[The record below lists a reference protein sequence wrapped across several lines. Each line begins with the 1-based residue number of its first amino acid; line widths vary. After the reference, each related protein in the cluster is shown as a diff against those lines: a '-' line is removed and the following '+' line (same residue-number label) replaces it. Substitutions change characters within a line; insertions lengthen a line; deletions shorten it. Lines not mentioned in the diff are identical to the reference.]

1 MDNITREKFLKIALV
16 AFGAIFFTIYPLSL
30 IWPSGW
36 QWHGG
41 HGQYYL
47 QMICGVYAVLGAY
60 LIAAARNP
68 SEHRSLISFTV
79 WSSIV
84 HAGIMAAQAVYG
96 GHEIGHLAGDVPA
109 LLLVAGVLGYL
120 SQKGSCEWSAHSK
133 RDGLSTSASCEQDTD
148 LRGRWR
154 YPAALSV
161 SGSRAKLKGGKAR
174 S

>member
-1 MDNITREKFLKIALV
+1 MDDITREKLLKVALV
-16 AFGAIFFTIYPLSL
+16 TFGAIFFMIYPLSL

-36 QWHGG
+36 QWHSG

-84 HAGIMAAQAVYG
+84 HAGIMVVQATHD
-96 GHEIGHLAGDVPA
+96 GHEIGHLVGDVPA
-109 LLLVAGVLGYL
+109 LLLVAAVLWYFS
-120 SQKGSCEWSAHSK
+120 SQRQLRVVSA
-133 RDGLSTSASCEQDTD
+133 
-148 LRGRWR
+148 
-154 YPAALSV
+154 
-161 SGSRAKLKGGKAR
+161 
-174 S
+174 